1 MRDGVR
7 EMAREIGKS
16 SMSIIK
22 CGCAEEEIS
31 TIHWDHG
38 CRQVQA
44 RQGRTK
50 RWGRRDGVDGVRD
63 RLDRARRTD
72 ERQDRTQLNAFGR
85 FGSCSNQVRTPN
97 LSRYACS
104 VC

>member
-1 MRDGVR
+1 MRWGVKDGAWGTRERVR
-7 EMAREIGKS
+7 ETGREIGKS

-50 RWGRRDGVDGVRD
+50 RWGRRDGVDRVRD
-63 RLDRARRTD
+63 RLDRAQGMG
-72 ERQDRTQLNAFGR
+72 ERQGESLK
-85 FGSCSNQVRTPN
+85 
-97 LSRYACS
+97 
-104 VC
+104 